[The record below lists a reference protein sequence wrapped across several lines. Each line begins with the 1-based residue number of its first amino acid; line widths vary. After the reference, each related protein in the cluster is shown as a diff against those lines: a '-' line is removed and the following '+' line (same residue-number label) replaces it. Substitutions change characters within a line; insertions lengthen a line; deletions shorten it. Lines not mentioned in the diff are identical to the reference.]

1 MKTAL
6 SACLALL
13 ILSAHVGGTA
23 LEANTDINNEHLS
36 LRGSSNNINSKVSL
50 SEADWR
56 WLRNKRVL
64 RLGVS
69 LTDAVPFSLVD
80 TGSDYEGITADYAEI
95 LSNLL
100 TIDVEVF
107 RYAGRTQAI
116 EALKRGEI
124 DFIGMT
130 SNSETRDASLVISQ
144 PYIQDPNIFV
154 VHRDRTKALPA
165 KLEGELVAISGHSQ
179 LISELKENY
188 PLSKIHTYP
197 TDIEAISSVLFG
209 KSDIYIG
216 SMLTSRYLISR
227 NLLSKLRLEAPDNAK
242 INNISFTLNSRDSQL
257 LRVINVALTAIP
269 TSENLAVMHRWGRKT
284 RDLQASE
291 DFELSAK
298 ERRWIT
304 EHRQI
309 RVAVNEDIPPISFFN
324 KKNQLTGINF
334 DILERI
340 SSITALHFEVLH
352 GSNTNELEE
361 LVRTGKA
368 DFMMGFNHHSEQ
380 EKDIRFTRPYL
391 TTPYVMI
398 TRNRPNQPAN
408 LDSLDGKKLALALS
422 NTDLEY
428 IRYQNP
434 KITLINTSGTV
445 DAMEKV
451 LSGIAD
457 AAIVH
462 MIRANYLLANTYQD
476 KIKVSGII
484 GKQPSRMA
492 IGTASASVDLHSIL
506 EKALKSIS
514 PEEMEGLISN
524 WRAEVMVDN
533 TAIRENQ
540 LVTLK
545 GFAIG
550 AVLLFFATC
559 WIFYLRRLIKHRDA
573 AERALNE
580 QMEFMR
586 VLINGLPHPIYV
598 RDSQTRMLLCNSKY
612 LEIAGSHLE
621 KIIGTRPTEGLRI
634 DSKYS
639 LDYEKQYYEVMAEG
653 KERVQDCQMMMP
665 DGRLTTVYHWILPF
679 RNSAGEIKGIIAGWI
694 DITERENLLKELK
707 NAKMEADDANRAK
720 TSFLATMSHEIRTP
734 MNAVVGM
741 LELAMKKAE
750 QGVLDRFAI
759 EVASGAAQGML
770 ELIGDILD
778 VVRIESGRLTLNP
791 QRAEF
796 KALVESVLRVFE
808 GLARQKHLALVLD
821 FDELANKEVLI
832 DSLRFKQI
840 LSNLLSNAIKFTEAG
855 KVLVSVDGKIDQE
868 NQLLDIRLLVRDTGI
883 GINLEDQAKLFTA
896 FSQVNIGGSSSS
908 GGAGLG
914 LMISRTLCS
923 MMQGELTLSSVPGLG
938 TLIEVQITLPVLDP
952 LPPMKTEASV
962 VSPARKLNVLV
973 VDDYPANR
981 LLLSQQLSY
990 LGHNVCDES
999 DGRLG
1004 LKSWRSNDFDV
1015 VITDCNMPT
1024 MNGYELS
1031 RAIRIEEENSKKHA
1045 CVILGFT
1052 ANAQLEEI
1060 DRCLEAG
1067 MDDCLFKPISM
1078 DDLNERLLKVEPLPE
1093 NSMGEE
1099 VNGQI
1104 DESIDVSSLEKLSSG
1119 NSDFVEKLLHDLSL
1133 SNEQDL
1139 HYLLELFSANNLEG
1153 LSELAHRIKGGARI
1167 IKAKHLI
1174 QCCEKLQT
1182 DCRELNSKSLT
1193 ESVDAVHQAMEAL
1206 QKKLQ
1211 LYKSRTP
1218 KP

>member
-1 MKTAL
+1 M
-6 SACLALL
+6 
-13 ILSAHVGGTA
+13 
-23 LEANTDINNEHLS
+23 
-36 LRGSSNNINSKVSL
+36 SL
-50 SEADWR
+50 SDADWR

-69 LTDAVPFSLVD
+69 LTDAAPFSLVD
-80 TGSDYEGITADYAEI
+80 TGSDYEGVTADYAEM
-95 LSNLL
+95 LSDLL
-100 TIDVEVF
+100 TIDVAVF

-124 DFIGMT
+124 DFIGT
-130 SNSETRDASLVISQ
+130 TNNSEARDADLVTSY
-144 PYIQDPNIFV
+144 PYIQDPNVFIV
-154 VHRDRTKALPA
+154 RRDRTKVLPA
-165 KLEGELVAISGHSQ
+165 KLEGERVAISGHFQFASR
-179 LISELKENY
+179 LKENY
-188 PLSKIHTYP
+188 PLSKLHTYS
-197 TDIEAISSVLFG
+197 TDIEAISSVIFG
-209 KSDIYIG
+209 KSDIYMG

-227 NLLSKLRLEAPDNAK
+227 NLLSELRLETTDNAE
-242 INNISFTLNSRDSQL
+242 INDISFTLRSGDPQL

-269 TSENLAVMHRWGRKT
+269 TSENLAVMHRWGRNA
-284 RDLQASE
+284 RSLHARE
-291 DFELSAK
+291 DFELSPK
-298 ERRWIT
+298 ERRWID

-324 KKNQLTGINF
+324 KNNQLTGINF
-334 DILERI
+334 DVLEQI
-340 SSITALHFEVLH
+340 SSITALHFEVVR
-352 GSNTNELEE
+352 GSNTNDLEE

-408 LDSLDGKKLALALS
+408 LDSLIGKKLALPLS
-422 NTDLEY
+422 NADLEY
-428 IRYQNP
+428 IKYQYP
-434 KITLINTSGTV
+434 KVALINTSGTV

-451 LSGIAD
+451 SSGIAD

-462 MIRANYLLANTYQD
+462 LIRANYLVANTYQD
-476 KIKVSGII
+476 RIKVSGIV
-484 GKQPSRMA
+484 GTQPSRMG
-492 IGTASASVDLHSIL
+492 IGTASASVELYSIL

-514 PEEMEGLISN
+514 PEEMDDLLSH

-533 TAIRENQ
+533 TAIRANQ
-540 LVTLK
+540 LVTLR

-550 AVLLFFATC
+550 AVLLFFAIC
-559 WIFYLRRLIKHRDA
+559 WIFYLRRLIKLRDA
-573 AERALNE
+573 AESALNE

-586 VLINGLPHPIYV
+586 VLIDGLPHPIYV

-612 LEIAGSHLE
+612 LEIAGSQLE
-621 KIIGTRPTEGLRI
+621 EIIGTRPTEGLSI

-639 LDYEKQYYEVMAEG
+639 LDYEKQYHEVMAEG

-679 RNSAGEIKGIIAGWI
+679 RNSTGEIKGIIAGWI

-791 QRAEF
+791 QRAQF
-796 KALVESVLRVFE
+796 KALVEAVLRVFE

-821 FDELANKEVLI
+821 FDELANKDVLI

-855 KVLVSVDGKIDQE
+855 KVLVSVDGKIDQQ

-883 GINLEDQAKLFTA
+883 GITLEDQAKLFTA
-896 FSQVNIGGSSSS
+896 FSQVNIDGSSSS

-914 LMISRTLCS
+914 LMISRTLCA
-923 MMQGELTLSSVPGLG
+923 MMQGELILSSVPGLG

-952 LPPMKTEASV
+952 LPPMKSEVSV
-962 VSPARKLNVLV
+962 VSARQLNVLV

-990 LGHNVCDES
+990 LGHNVCDEP
-999 DGRLG
+999 DGVLG
-1004 LKSWRSNDFDV
+1004 LKSWCSNDFDV
-1015 VITDCNMPT
+1015 VITDCNMPA
-1024 MNGYELS
+1024 MNGYELA
-1031 RAIRIEEENSKKHA
+1031 RAIRIEEENSKKHT

-1078 DDLNERLLKVEPLPE
+1078 DDLNKCLLKVQPLPGKSRGDE
-1093 NSMGEE
+1093 ANGE
-1099 VNGQI
+1099 V
-1104 DESIDVSSLEKLSSG
+1104 DESIDISSLEKLSSG
-1119 NSDFVEKLLHDLSL
+1119 NSDFVKKLLHDLSL

-1139 HYLLELFSANNLEG
+1139 HHLLELFSAHNLEG

-1174 QCCEKLQT
+1174 QCCEKLQADCT
-1182 DCRELNSKSLT
+1182 ELDCRSLT
-1193 ESVDAVHQAMEAL
+1193 ESVDALHQAMEAL
-1206 QKKLQ
+1206 QKKLR
-1211 LYKSRTP
+1211 L
-1218 KP
+1218 